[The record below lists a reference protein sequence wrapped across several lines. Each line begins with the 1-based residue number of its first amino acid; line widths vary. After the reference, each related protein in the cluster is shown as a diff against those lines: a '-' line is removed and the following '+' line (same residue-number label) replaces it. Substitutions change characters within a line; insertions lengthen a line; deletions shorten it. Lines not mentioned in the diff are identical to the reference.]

1 MPADYWSTTGSDYHE
16 AVLSNDLT
24 WPDLPV
30 AQAIPWPDPA
40 EVAEATERLRS
51 MPPLVFAGECDDL
64 RERLAAAERGEAFVL
79 MAGDCAETFTANT
92 ADSIRARL
100 KTVLQMAVVL
110 TYGAQLPVIKIG
122 RVAGQYFKPRSS
134 PVEERDGV
142 RLTSYYG
149 DAVNA
154 LDFTA
159 QARRPDAG
167 RLVEAYHA
175 SSAALNLVRAFTQGG
190 YADLRHVHTWN
201 QDFVRQTPAGHRYET
216 MANEID
222 RALGFMN
229 ACGADPEEFHRV
241 AFYAGHEGLSLDYE
255 RALTRIDSRT
265 GRPYDVSAHFVWIG
279 ERTRQLDGAHVDF
292 AARISNPI
300 GVKIGPTADPGEV
313 LELVQRLDPDQIP
326 GRLTLISRM
335 GAGQVR
341 DKLPDIITKVSDS
354 GHPVVWV
361 CDPMHG
367 NTRTAGSGYKTRS
380 FSDVVDEVA
389 GFFEVHHSLGTHPG
403 GLHVELTG
411 DDVTEC
417 VGGTEGVPEDGLH
430 ERYETAC
437 DPRLNRAQSL
447 ELAFQVAESLR

>member
-1 MPADYWSTTGSDYHE
+1 VS
-16 AVLSNDLT
+16 SNELT

-40 EVAEATERLRS
+40 EVRAATERLRTL
-51 MPPLVFAGECDDL
+51 PPLVFAGECDDL
-64 RERLAAAERGEAFVL
+64 RSRLAAVERGEAFVL
-79 MAGDCAETFTANT
+79 MAGDCAETFAANT

-100 KTVLQMAVVL
+100 KTVLQMAVIL
-110 TYGAQLPVIKIG
+110 TYGAQMPVVKIG

-134 PVEERDGV
+134 TTETREGV
-142 RLTSYYG
+142 TLASYYG

-154 LDFTA
+154 LEFTPE
-159 QARRPDAG
+159 ARRPDAN
-167 RLVEAYHA
+167 RLVETYHA

-201 QDFVRQTPAGHRYET
+201 QDFVRETPAGARYET
-216 MANEID
+216 MAAEID
-222 RALGFMN
+222 RALGFMQ

-241 AFYAGHEGLSLDYE
+241 DFYSGHEGLSLDYE
-255 RALTRIDSRT
+255 RAMTRIDSRS
-265 GRPYDVSAHFVWIG
+265 GQPYDVSAHFIWIG

-300 GVKIGPTADPGEV
+300 GVKIGPGADPGEV
-313 LELVQRLDPDQIP
+313 VELVHRLDPQRIP

-335 GAGQVR
+335 GAGLVR
-341 DKLPDIITKVSDS
+341 DRLPDIVRKVTDS

-367 NTRTAGSGYKTRS
+367 NTRTAASGHKTRS
-380 FSDVVDEVA
+380 FSDVAAEVA
-389 GFFEVHHSLGTHPG
+389 GFFDVHRALGTHPG

-417 VGGTEGVPEDGLH
+417 VGGTEGVAEDGLH
-430 ERYETAC
+430 VRYETAC

-447 ELAFQVAESLR
+447 ELAFRVAESLR

>member
-1 MPADYWSTTGSDYHE
+1 MSSTE
-16 AVLSNDLT
+16 LT

-30 AQAIPWPDPA
+30 AQQIPWPDQA
-40 EVAEATERLRS
+40 EVARAAERLQAL
-51 MPPLVFAGECDDL
+51 PPLVFAGECDDL

-79 MAGDCAETFTANT
+79 MAGDCAETFAANT

-100 KTVLQMAVVL
+100 KTVLQMAVIL
-110 TYGAQLPVIKIG
+110 TYGAQLPVVKIG
-122 RVAGQYFKPRSS
+122 RVAGQYFKPRSK
-134 PVEERDGV
+134 PVETRDGIE
-142 RLTSYYG
+142 LPSYYG
-149 DAVNA
+149 DAVNELA
-154 LDFTA
+154 FTPEG
-159 QARRPDAG
+159 RRPDPQ
-167 RLVEAYHA
+167 RLVEVYHA
-175 SSAALNLVRAFTQGG
+175 SAAALNLVRAFTQGG

-201 QDFVRQTPAGHRYET
+201 QDFVRESSAGRRYER
-216 MANEID
+216 MAGDID

-229 ACGADPEEFHRV
+229 ACGVDPEEFHRV
-241 AFYAGHEGLSLDYE
+241 EFFSGHEGLSLDYE
-255 RALTRIDSRT
+255 RAMTRVDSRS
-265 GRPYDVSAHFVWIG
+265 GLPYDVSSHFLWIG

-292 AARISNPI
+292 AARINNPI
-300 GVKIGPTADPGEV
+300 GVKIGPTADPAEV
-313 LELVQRLDPDQIP
+313 VELVERLDPDWTP

-341 DKLPDIITKVSDS
+341 DRLPDIIAKVADS

-367 NTRTAGSGYKTRS
+367 NTRTAASGHKTRS
-380 FSDVVDEVA
+380 FTDVVDEVA
-389 GFFEVHHSLGTHPG
+389 GFFEVHRSLGTHPG

-417 VGGTEGVPEDGLH
+417 VGGTEGVAEDGLH
-430 ERYETAC
+430 VRYETAC